1 MLIDAPDESNGSD
14 DGAQSIE
21 TELVLDPDPDPILVR
36 RTLTSHGLEHPI
48 RAMDDLIALSNES
61 VVFLSPRRCR
71 HFFSAIAPALL
82 NEISQTPFPDSTLQ
96 SMVAVTDSLGAKA
109 TLWELMGVNRPT
121 MQLMVRL
128 CSSAPYLSSILTNNP
143 GMIDELIDSLLMNR
157 LPSTDRLDAQSI
169 ELCRGAA
176 DIDLILHG
184 FKNSAHLTI
193 GVRDIL
199 GKESVETTHLALS
212 DTAEAC
218 LRRIIDHE
226 QEQLA
231 LQFGDPVNADG
242 EPAELVAL
250 ALGKFGGR
258 EPNYLS
264 DLDVIFLYSDKGE
277 TRRRVGGRRST
288 TNNHHFFNQLSQ
300 RVVDRINNTGENGRL
315 YELDGRLRPTG
326 DQGILAVTI
335 EDFLKRFR
343 QGISPLWQ
351 RLAICKARAVSGSRL
366 LKQKTNKAIVDVISQ
381 TSWHGQMA
389 EEIRTMRRRMQ
400 ETAAPDNLKRGE
412 GGTVDVEV
420 IAQMLTLRHASDSP
434 QIIHSGTL
442 KSLESLAKA
451 GFLGEEDALT
461 LANGYRLLRGVEARL
476 RLLSTPERHEL
487 PNDQHTMQN
496 LAFLLGETDP
506 DMIVAQCQQARKS
519 NRRLFDKIFDD
530 AKS

>member
-1 MLIDAPDESNGSD
+1 MSRGSRYRFD
-14 DGAQSIE
+14 FAW
-21 TELVLDPDPDPILVR
+21 V
-36 RTLTSHGLEHPI
+36 
-48 RAMDDLIALSNES
+48 
-61 VVFLSPRRCR
+61 
-71 HFFSAIAPALL
+71 
-82 NEISQTPFPDSTLQ
+82 
-96 SMVAVTDSLGAKA
+96 
-109 TLWELMGVNRPT
+109 
-121 MQLMVRL
+121 
-128 CSSAPYLSSILTNNP
+128 
-143 GMIDELIDSLLMNR
+143 
-157 LPSTDRLDAQSI
+157 
-169 ELCRGAA
+169 
-176 DIDLILHG
+176 
-184 FKNSAHLTI
+184 KNSAHLTI